1 MSRSYSEL
9 ITYHTLEERY
19 KYLELGGSVGT
30 ATFGSERWLNQRFY
44 KSKEWLDIRRQVII
58 RDDGCE
64 LGVPDYPIQG
74 RILIHH
80 LNPITSEALL
90 DFGFKSGV
98 LDPDNLICVSH
109 SMHNAIHYGDENLL
123 FKGPVERKP
132 NDTCPW
138 RR

>member
-64 LGVPDYPIQG
+64 LGVSDYPIQG
-74 RILIHH
+74 RILIT
-80 LNPITSEALL
+80 I
-90 DFGFKSGV
+90 
-98 LDPDNLICVSH
+98 
-109 SMHNAIHYGDENLL
+109 
-123 FKGPVERKP
+123 
-132 NDTCPW
+132 
-138 RR
+138 

>member
-9 ITYHTLEERY
+9 ITYHTLKERY

-64 LGVPDYPIQG
+64 LGVSDYPIQG

-123 FKGPVERKP
+123 PKP
-132 NDTCPW
+132 FSPRTPGDTKLW
-138 RR
+138 